1 MNNKN
6 LMMPNIGMTN
16 PILLCQLMKQQQNLL
31 NKQLNNNINNK
42 PQLNDLN
49 QINNINLTNNLI
61 NANNN
66 PNNPIQPNINMS
78 FPFNGPIPY
87 FPGFNIQQQQS
98 RNNPLKMHFP
108 NLKIRISKICKD
120 FKLYITKEK

>member
-1 MNNKN
+1 
-6 LMMPNIGMTN
+6 MMPNIGMTN

-61 NANNN
+61 NANNI

-87 FPGFNIQQQQS
+87 FPGFNLQQQQS
-98 RNNPLKMHFP
+98 RNNPPQNPSKCISP
-108 NLKIRISKICKD
+108 ISKSAYPKFAKTSSFI
-120 FKLYITKEK
+120 